1 MKKLLIFLLTISSVH
16 AQELT
21 VGVKGDFSLTDMGKS
36 NSTSIFSRVILQ
48 DLESSPKQTVGVFAR
63 VDKRKHIFQGE
74 LNHTWG
80 DMSNYASSSFGG
92 GGYSRDLTFI
102 SPRITYSYKLF
113 PWFRMNLG
121 VGTNFLY
128 ESKFSKKQRIEEENR
143 VFANLDSQ
151 FKQYENDN
159 SEQGRYVREFII
171 SQRNTFSVI
180 NAFNKSPNKVNFDA
194 RVGVGVDVGGF
205 MIDLNYNRSLTP
217 IVSNLEFNGQTN
229 PIRLNSNYLS
239 LSVGYRI
246 LPIRK
251 FILAPKKNKTYE
263 KIQSEIPFYKN
274 EVNFLFGKQMED
286 ANSLNTYESSY
297 TRYLLKRVGIT
308 LGVNTIQSPLYT
320 TNVQNLPN
328 IGIQNSIAVFSELKI
343 LPLYNKKH
351 RIGISAGINFMKYE
365 GIEGNTGLSTLQDG
379 SIIYPVYLQYSV
391 VPKKSSLGYQAT
403 ADYNYLLTKRIAIGA
418 WLRTNV
424 NYKTSYGTYASLG
437 IKTGYLF

>member
-1 MKKLLIFLLTISSVH
+1 MKKLLFFLLTISSVH

-21 VGVKGDFSLTDMGKS
+21 FGIKGDFNLTDVKKTDFTPLF
-36 NSTSIFSRVILQ
+36 STTILQ
-48 DLESSPKQTVGVFAR
+48 DLQSSPKQTVGVFAR
-63 VDKRKHIFQGE
+63 VDKKKHIFQGE

-92 GGYSRDLTFI
+92 GSYSRDLTFI

-128 ESKFSKKQRIEEENR
+128 ESKFDVKKHIKEEER
-143 VFANLDSQ
+143 TFAYLDDN
-151 FKQYENDN
+151 FKRYENDN
-159 SEQGRYVREFII
+159 SEQGKYMREYLIRQKNLFSII
-171 SQRNTFSVI
+171 S
-180 NAFNKSPNKVNFDA
+180 AFNKSPNKVHFDA

-217 IVSNLEFNGQTN
+217 IVSNLEFNGQPN

-263 KIQSEIPFYKN
+263 KLQSEIPFYRN
-274 EVNFLFGKQMED
+274 EVSFSFGKQMED

-308 LGVNTIQSPLYT
+308 LGINTIQSPLYT

-328 IGIQNSIAVFSELKI
+328 FGIQNSIAVFSELKI
-343 LPLYNKKH
+343 LPLYTKKH
-351 RIGISAGINFMKYE
+351 RIGIAAGVNFMKYE

-391 VPKKSSLGYQAT
+391 LPKKSSLGYQAT

>member
-1 MKKLLIFLLTISSVH
+1 MKKLLIFLLAISSVH

-21 VGVKGDFSLTDMGKS
+21 VGLKGDFNLLDVKES
-36 NSTSIFSRVILQ
+36 NSSSSFNRISL
-48 DLESSPKQTVGVFAR
+48 LNLKSSPRQTVGVFAR
-63 VDKRKHIFQGE
+63 LDKRKHSFQGE
-74 LNHTWG
+74 LNHTWAN
-80 DMSNYASSSFGG
+80 MSNYASSFFGG

-113 PWFRMNLG
+113 PWFRVNLG

-128 ESKFSKKQRIEEENR
+128 ESTFSKKQRIGEENR
-143 VFANLDSQ
+143 TLSNLDNQ

-159 SEQGRYVREFII
+159 SERGKYMREYLI
-171 SQRNTFSVI
+171 SQQNLFRVLSTF
-180 NAFNKSPNKVNFDA
+180 NNSPNKVHFDA
-194 RVGVGVDVGGF
+194 RLGIGVDAGGF
-205 MIDLNYNRSLTP
+205 MIDFNYNRSLTP
-217 IVSNLEFNGQTN
+217 IVSSLEFNGQSN
-229 PIRLNSNYLS
+229 PIKLNSNYLS

-274 EVNFLFGKQMED
+274 EVSFLFGKQMED

-320 TNVQNLPN
+320 TNIQNLPN
-328 IGIQNSIAVFSELKI
+328 IGIQNSIAIFSELKL
-343 LPLYNKKH
+343 LPLYTKKH
-351 RIGISAGINFMKYE
+351 RIGIAAGVNFMKYE

-403 ADYNYLLTKRIAIGA
+403 TDYNYLLTKRIAIGA

-424 NYKTSYGTYASLG
+424 NYKNGYGTYASLG